1 MPPSSTVQTLRT
13 LLLALVILLVGS
25 DAGSAQQSDVDQVKA
40 ALEAL
45 QAAIGSLDIAK
56 MDPLWVHDANIMLI
70 NPRDKVIS
78 IGWEGVKKNWGAV
91 FDGWSELRVTSKEG
105 PNVSVNGNHAWATT
119 IANVVGKTKSGAA
132 VDLPTFEADVLEKRD
147 GRWLLVSHSAW
158 RVPQ

>member
-78 IGWEGVKKNWGAV
+78 IGWEEVRELGAV

-132 VDLPTFEADVLEKRD
+132 VNSPTFEADILEKRD
-147 GRWLLVSHSAW
+147 GRWSLVSHSAW